1 MDARWRSHK
10 VGARTR
16 RPQRPQFDNPATL
29 SPAQQAGYYFWCW
42 GRENPQ
48 LAGKAWMPYK
58 MNAQSFARMRNQQSK
73 HDVQGCTMAVHKVG
87 ARTRRPKRPQFDTP
101 LHFRSLNKRGIIF
114 WCGGRENPQLA
125 GKAWMPYKMDAQSFA
140 RMRNQQ
146 SVHKRAKDAR
156 WRSPKVVMQ
165 GCIKAATQSRYARM
179 HKDSHTKPL
188 HDATAQMAVG
198 ARTRRPNDRKRKDA

>member
-1 MDARWRSHK
+1 
-10 VGARTR
+10 
-16 RPQRPQFDNPATL
+16 
-29 SPAQQAGYYFWCW
+29 
-42 GRENPQ
+42 
-48 LAGKAWMPYK
+48 MPYK
-58 MNAQSFARMRNQQSK
+58 MNAQSFARMRNQQS
-73 HDVQGCTMAVHKVG
+73 VHKR
-87 ARTRRPKRPQFDTP
+87 ARMQDGGRTKSAQGRADPNDRNSTP
-101 LHFRSLNKRGIIF
+101 RYIFARSTSGVLFF

-188 HDATAQMAVG
+188 HDATAQMAVDAQMQRHKWLSAQG
-198 ARTRRPNDRKRKDA
+198 RADPNDRKRKDA